1 MLYSERSYLGLS
13 LTLVEFRVFVRL
25 LIAIPT
31 SLVILYS
38 DSIHST
44 PSRLIVQAIELI
56 QSITKSQA
64 IPHTRVSVSMVL
76 IITACDFLR
85 KT

>member
-1 MLYSERSYLGLS
+1 MLYSERSYFGLS

-25 LIAIPT
+25 LIVIPT
-31 SLVILYS
+31 SLVILDS

-56 QSITKSQA
+56 QSIAKSQA
-64 IPHTRVSVSMVL
+64 IPHTRVSVPMIL